1 MALPR
6 EISEHL
12 FILCDTTIEGE
23 PKNVGAFTSEPSRDE
38 PETVLAAAVAEL
50 VDANYRAEKEIERF
64 QRRFASRNVKRA

>member
-1 MALPR
+1 MPR

-23 PKNVGAFTSEPSRDE
+23 PSRDE
-38 PETVLAAAVAEL
+38 PETVLAEAVAEL